1 MDNYV
6 VPAETEAIVVGAE
19 AEWNG
24 SNLRP
29 ISTKQENRFA
39 AQEVIINPMTGE
51 CSYAVNNAGKFAE
64 SYALCGYFGFK
75 RGEHCIIVHSKDV
88 FVQQ

>member
-1 MDNYV
+1 MNNYI

-19 AEWNG
+19 VEWNG
-24 SNLRP
+24 NNLRP

-39 AQEVIINPMTGE
+39 AQEVIINPMTCE
-51 CSYAVNNAGKFAE
+51 CSHVGNSAQKFAE
-64 SYALCGYFGFK
+64 SYALCGYFGFR
-75 RGEHCIIVHSKDV
+75 RGAHCIIVHSKDV